1 MVFYFLKKRYL
12 YQLRKEIKIHI
23 READDVFCK
32 ATPQR
37 PTTEQAKELIQFPLQ
52 RKPFR
57 NVRFFVLYTVVKK
70 VTGSPEASGQFPLQR
85 KKRPSKMY

>member
-32 ATPQR
+32 ATPQG
-37 PTTEQAKELIQFPLQ
+37 PTTEQSEGVNPVPATRI
-52 RKPFR
+52 PFR
-57 NVRFFVLYTVVKK
+57 NEIFMFYT
-70 VTGSPEASGQFPLQR
+70 LL
-85 KKRPSKMY
+85 